1 MQIRI
6 RDIHIPKRI
15 RDQRVALDDLVESLS
30 EFGLLQPIIVDTE
43 NQLIA
48 GFRRLQA
55 ARALGWD
62 SIDTRIIEIKTK
74 RDRLLIEIEENSVRR
89 NFDSGEL
96 ERARRLVKRYEKE
109 DLASRAWVWI
119 VDLFERFT
127 GRS

>member
-1 MQIRI
+1 MQIQIHEI
-6 RDIHIPKRI
+6 RIPKRI

-55 ARALGWD
+55 AKALGWQ
-62 SIDTRIIEIKTK
+62 SIDAHIIEIKSK

-89 NFDSGEL
+89 NFDSTEIV
-96 ERARRLVKRYEKE
+96 RARRLVRRYEKE
-109 DLASRAWVWI
+109 NFVSRVWVWV
-119 VDLFERFT
+119 VDFFERIT
-127 GRS
+127 GRA